1 MARNDRGLARGLRR
15 LLIVLACLHATQV
28 LAAGGNVVP
37 ARHGMVVSAHRLAS
51 QVGVDVLRR
60 GGNAVDAAVAV
71 GYALA
76 VVYPIA
82 GNLGGG
88 GFMTIRL
95 GDGRATFLDFRETAP
110 MAATER
116 MYLDELGTPRAG
128 ASTSG
133 HLAVGVPGSVA
144 GLEHA
149 RERYGTLDR
158 RSLLAP
164 AIDLAEQGF
173 VLADG
178 DVALLRLAAGDLA
191 RDRAAASIFLRDGAP
206 LPAGS
211 RLVQKDLAAT
221 LRRVA
226 AEGPSGFYAGPVAA
240 EIVRASREGGGI
252 LSLADL
258 AGYRVRE
265 LTPAACDYRGYR
277 LLSAPPPSSGGL
289 TLCLALNILEG
300 FPLRDWGRG
309 SADYV
314 HVVAE
319 VLRRAFV
326 DRNTRLG
333 DPDFVANPIEAL
345 LDQGYAAAL
354 RDRID
359 PARAAHSVDLM
370 PAPGPIEGEQT
381 THYSVVDAQGNA
393 VAVTTTLNGAFG
405 AKVVAGGTGVLLNN
419 EMDDFT
425 VKPGVPNLFGLVQ
438 GRANAIAPGKRPLS
452 SMTPTIVTQGDRL
465 VMVIGSPGGPRI
477 ITTVLQVVLNVVDH
491 GMDLGAAIAAPRLH
505 HQWLPDTLFVE
516 PGRLT
521 AATRAVLEVRGHH
534 VVEGRPWGHAAGIL
548 VGGAALGAPA
558 ANGDRYF
565 GADDPRGELGEAA
578 GY

>member
-1 MARNDRGLARGLRR
+1 MPGVRW
-15 LLIVLACLHATQV
+15 LLIALTC
-28 LAAGGNVVP
+28 LAALRIDAADSQTVA
-37 ARHGMVVSAHRLAS
+37 ARDGMVVSAHRLAS

-76 VVYPIA
+76 VVYPVA

-95 GDGRATFLDFRETAP
+95 ADGRSTFLDFRETAP
-110 MAATER
+110 LAATER
-116 MYLDELGTPRAG
+116 MYLDELGAPRAG
-128 ASTSG
+128 ASTLG

-158 RSLLAP
+158 QTLLAP
-164 AIDLAEQGF
+164 AISLAERGF
-173 VLADG
+173 VLTEG
-178 DVALLRLAAGDLA
+178 DVALFRLAAEELA
-191 RDRAAASIFLRDGAP
+191 RDQPAAAVFLADGHP
-206 LPAGS
+206 LPAGA
-211 RLVQKDLAAT
+211 RLAQPDLAAT
-221 LRRVA
+221 LRRIA
-226 AEGPSGFYAGPVAA
+226 RDGADGFYRGPVAD
-240 EIVRASREGGGI
+240 EIVGASRRGGGI
-252 LSLADL
+252 LTLEDL

-265 LTPAACDYRGYR
+265 LSPIVCDYRGYR
-277 LLSAPPPSSGGL
+277 LVSAPPPSSGGL
-289 TLCLALNILEG
+289 TLCLTLNILEA
-300 FPLRDWGRG
+300 FPLAAWGRD

-314 HVVAE
+314 HTLAE
-319 VLRRAFV
+319 ALRRAFV

-333 DPDFVANPIEAL
+333 DPGFVANPLPEL
-345 LDQGYAAAL
+345 LDEAYAAAL
-354 RDRID
+354 RARID
-359 PARAAHSVDLM
+359 AGRATASIALM
-370 PAPGPIEGEQT
+370 PPAIWREGEQT
-381 THYSVVDAQGNA
+381 THYSIVDAVGSA
-393 VAVTTTLNGAFG
+393 VSVTTTLNGAFG
-405 AKVVAGGTGVLLNN
+405 AKVVAGATGVLLNN

-477 ITTVLQVVLNVVDH
+477 ITTVLQVILNVIDH
-491 GMDLGAAIAAPRLH
+491 GMGIGDAIAAPRLH

-516 PGRLT
+516 PGRLPE
-521 AATRAVLEVRGHH
+521 ATRTVLEGRGHT
-534 VVEGRPWGHAAGIL
+534 VTEGRSWGHAAGIL
-548 VGGAALGAPA
+548 VGGPALDAPA
-558 ANGDRYF
+558 ANAARYF
-565 GADDPRGELGEAA
+565 GADDPRGALGEAA